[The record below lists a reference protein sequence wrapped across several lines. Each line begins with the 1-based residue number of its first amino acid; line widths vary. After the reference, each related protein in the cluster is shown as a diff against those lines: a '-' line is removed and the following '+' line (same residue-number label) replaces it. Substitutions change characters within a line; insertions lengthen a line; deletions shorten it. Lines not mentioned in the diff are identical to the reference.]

1 MKGTESGSRWKT
13 IFDRLK
19 VTSEREGRAEKTG
32 VMQRTN
38 FRLRN
43 RFKKRRGRTEIIV
56 DILSVAGEKAK
67 KTQIVYK
74 ANLNFRMVEEY
85 LPHLMDKGLIEN
97 IGGEYKT
104 AEKGEEFLT
113 DYQEMKE
120 MLK

>member
-1 MKGTESGSRWKT
+1 MKGMESGSRWKT

-19 VTSEREGRAEKTG
+19 VTSERDGRAEKAG
-32 VMQRTN
+32 VMQRIN
-38 FRLRN
+38 FRLRD
-43 RFKKRRGRTEIIV
+43 RFKKRRGSIAMIV
-56 DILSVAGEKAK
+56 DILSVAREKAK

-74 ANLNFRMVEEY
+74 ANLDFRMVEEY
-85 LPHLMDKGLIEN
+85 FPHLMDKGLIEN

-104 AEKGEEFLT
+104 TEKGEEFLT